1 MLIRI
6 AKICDDASSC
16 RFIRFLSKK
25 FVVALLSLRRRRI
38 MRARVEPFCRTG
50 VYVANTIACVLRSLP
65 LMLSTALQLRISLL
79 FLLLQHIGYGD
90 LVAQAEFL
98 SASRVEARATP

>member
-16 RFIRFLSKK
+16 RVIRFLSKK

-38 MRARVEPFCRTG
+38 LRARVELFCRTG
-50 VYVANTIACVLRSLP
+50 VYVANTIACVLRSLL
-65 LMLSTALQLRISLL
+65 LMVSTALQLRISLL
-79 FLLLQHIGYGD
+79 ILLQHIGYGD
-90 LVAQAEFL
+90 LVAQAEFF
-98 SASRVEARATP
+98 SASRAEARATP

>member
-16 RFIRFLSKK
+16 RVIRFLSKK

-38 MRARVEPFCRTG
+38 MRARVELFCRAG
-50 VYVANTIACVLRSLP
+50 VYVANTIACVLRSLL
-65 LMLSTALQLRISLL
+65 LMVSTALQLRISLL
-79 FLLLQHIGYGD
+79 ILLQHIGYGD

-98 SASRVEARATP
+98 SASRAEARATP

>member
-16 RFIRFLSKK
+16 RVIRF
-25 FVVALLSLRRRRI
+25 FVKEIRGCASLSLRRRRI
-38 MRARVEPFCRTG
+38 MRARVELFCRTG
-50 VYVANTIACVLRSLP
+50 VYVANTIACVLRSLL
-65 LMLSTALQLRISLL
+65 LMVSTALQLRISLL
-79 FLLLQHIGYGD
+79 ILLQHIGYGD

-98 SASRVEARATP
+98 SASRAEARATP